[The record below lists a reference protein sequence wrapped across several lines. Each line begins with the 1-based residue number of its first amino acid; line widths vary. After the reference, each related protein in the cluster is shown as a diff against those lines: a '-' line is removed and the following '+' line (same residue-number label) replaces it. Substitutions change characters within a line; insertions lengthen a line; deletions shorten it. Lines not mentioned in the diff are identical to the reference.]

1 MKINYEN
8 EIKDKKEFLEA
19 KYKER
24 DNILNNFE
32 NIKYSYFENLEKDI
46 EKLENELE
54 DLQLK
59 FKNQYNNE
67 YSINCKKDNNDI
79 ENNQGS
85 NEILIVNGFQ
95 VNNKNKEFKVNNT
108 KLIDK
113 LIEDFDKYNLEMKQ
127 NINKLDINIKNKLQL
142 NLHLNSIMAKIHLF
156 KENYNDILSCSTR

>member
-67 YSINCKKDNNDI
+67 YIINCKKDNNDI
-79 ENNQGS
+79 ENNHGS